1 VAGPGRP
8 GHAGA
13 ALGVVAFSRGYE
25 ETSYE
30 RGTWLFHMLRC
41 MFRDAMLHDSETS
54 IRSRKARLNPDEPFF
69 RALRKIRERYAG
81 KASAP
86 RN

>member
-1 VAGPGRP
+1 
-8 GHAGA
+8 
-13 ALGVVAFSRGYE
+13 
-25 ETSYE
+25 
-30 RGTWLFHMLRC
+30 MLRC

-81 KASAP
+81 KSISTED
-86 RN
+86 